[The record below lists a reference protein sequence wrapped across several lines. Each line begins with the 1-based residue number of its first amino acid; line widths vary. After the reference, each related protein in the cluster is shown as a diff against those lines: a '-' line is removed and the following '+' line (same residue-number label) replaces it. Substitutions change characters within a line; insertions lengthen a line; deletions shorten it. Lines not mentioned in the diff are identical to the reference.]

1 MLGCGWE
8 EVYQTDTKHLSPRGS
23 SGEKAANDVD
33 VPALAREHQRGD
45 SLPILFDARRRQA
58 TRGIFLVR
66 KKIYEMKM
74 RVEGSHLTTRVSAIA
89 KEVFNGFC
97 LSCRRRAQQSSLEAS

>member
-1 MLGCGWE
+1 MS
-8 EVYQTDTKHLSPRGS
+8 TFPRS
-23 SGEKAANDVD
+23 HANISGVT
-33 VPALAREHQRGD
+33 PFRSCSMREDG
-45 SLPILFDARRRQA
+45 RQHV
-58 TRGIFLVR
+58 GFFFVR

-89 KEVFNGFC
+89 KEVFNGIC